1 MDSYNRKSD
10 TRVVV
15 VKDLLRHFNISLFNC
30 GGQCYDRASNMTGHK
45 MEDASQI
52 LQESPLAF
60 LTRCHGHRLNLA
72 DGDMIR
78 TERLL

>member
-1 MDSYNRKSD
+1 
-10 TRVVV
+10 
-15 VKDLLRHFNISLFNC
+15 
-30 GGQCYDRASNMTGHK
+30 MTGHK

-52 LQESPLAF
+52 LEESPLAF
-60 LTRCHGHRLNLA
+60 LTHCYGHSLNLA

>member
-1 MDSYNRKSD
+1 
-10 TRVVV
+10 
-15 VKDLLRHFNISLFNC
+15 
-30 GGQCYDRASNMTGHK
+30 MTGHK

-52 LQESPLAF
+52 LQESPLVF
-60 LTRCHGHRLNLA
+60 LTHCYGHTLNIA

>member
-1 MDSYNRKSD
+1 
-10 TRVVV
+10 
-15 VKDLLRHFNISLFNC
+15 
-30 GGQCYDRASNMTGHK
+30 MTGHK

-52 LQESPLAF
+52 LQESSLAF
-60 LTRCHGHRLNLA
+60 LTRCYGHRLNLA